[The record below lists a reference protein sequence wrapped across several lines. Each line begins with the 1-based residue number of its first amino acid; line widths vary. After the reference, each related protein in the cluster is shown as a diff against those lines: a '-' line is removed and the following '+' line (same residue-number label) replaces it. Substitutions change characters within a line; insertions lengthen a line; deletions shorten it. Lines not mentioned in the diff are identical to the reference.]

1 MLLRRKGLGYT
12 GVHRGVAADG
22 GVHHAISIALV
33 SLLGQLEVGYPRHRA
48 ALASCFDFAMASN
61 IRTRLPCVSG
71 SEQTIASALLGSQP
85 CMEPEASPVGSGTYI
100 ASGDSRMIVGSV
112 STTYTGRIEKV
123 DAGSASTTFT
133 GPIGKVDAYFT
144 GPPGVD
150 THQQAL
156 TWLGSTSHSTVHK
169 KAWKSQEPETGLWF
183 LNGGT
188 FRRWLTEPS
197 SLIWLHGGGK

>member
-1 MLLRRKGLGYT
+1 MLLRRKGLGYLYT

-22 GVHHAISIALV
+22 GVHHAISIVLV
-33 SLLGQLEVGYPRHRA
+33 SLLGQLGEGYSRHRA

-71 SEQTIASALLGSQP
+71 SEQTIASAFLGSQP

-100 ASGDSRMIVGSV
+100 AKEDARMIVGSV
-112 STTYTGRIEKV
+112 
-123 DAGSASTTFT
+123 STTFT

-144 GPPGVD
+144 GPPGAD

-183 LNGGT
+183 LEGDT
-188 FRRWLTEPS
+188 FRRWRTEPS
-197 SLIWLHGGGK
+197 SLIWLHGGGKLIKLSLYTYNY